1 MYRGTRTLNRSNR
14 VSVSFPL
21 DDGTPGQDPAV
32 RRAQLAALCERY
44 YPRVCDRVHHLL
56 ARDLRRGRPWLAS
69 LLSTGDIVHEVFLGV
84 VRDFD
89 GFRGESEEAFV
100 AYLARLTRNRLVD
113 TVRHHEAARRD
124 QRRTER
130 DADEPSA
137 AQVSPG
143 ARLVAHEDVELLG
156 RVLAR
161 LPERDRA
168 LLRGRLEDEEPFE
181 ALATTLGYA
190 SADSARK
197 AFHSVQ
203 ARVLA
208 LMEIARRGQA

>member
-1 MYRGTRTLNRSNR
+1 MLIR
-14 VSVSFPL
+14 VTAGELRAEEAIAAVAS
-21 DDGTPGQDPAV
+21 PA
-32 RRAQLAALCERY
+32 AGAI
-44 YPRVCDRVHHLL
+44 
-56 ARDLRRGRPWLAS
+56 DL
-69 LLSTGDIVHEVFLGV
+69 FLGV
-84 VRDFD
+84 VRDFA
-89 GFRGESEEAFV
+89 GFRGETEEAFV

-124 QRRTER
+124 QRRVER
-130 DADEPSA
+130 DTDEPSA
-137 AQVSPG
+137 AQASPG

-161 LPERDRA
+161 LPERERA

-181 ALATTLGYA
+181 VLATTLGYA